1 MPIDIKG
8 TLLLV
13 AVILALL
20 IVLTRGC
27 SSRVDKFREYRDQR
41 RSERHD
47 RIDQWREHRG
57 ENRRWRWGDR
67 RRGYQLVG
75 DQQSSSETQS
85 TGESNEQ

>member
-1 MPIDIKG
+1 MPPMIDIKG
-8 TLLLV
+8 TLLLI

-57 ENRRWRWGDR
+57 ENRWRWRDR
-67 RRGYQLVG
+67 RGR
-75 DQQSSSETQS
+75 DQNQ
-85 TGESNEQ
+85 EQVDAAYEN